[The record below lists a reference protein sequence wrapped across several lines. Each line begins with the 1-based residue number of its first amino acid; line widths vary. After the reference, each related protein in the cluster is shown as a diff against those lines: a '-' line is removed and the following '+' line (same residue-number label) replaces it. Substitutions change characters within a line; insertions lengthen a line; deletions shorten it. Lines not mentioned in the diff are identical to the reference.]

1 MSFDCPHVAE
11 IRPVPDGGTVCPSCV
26 EIGGT
31 WVNLRQCLVCGQ
43 VGCCDSSPNTHATR
57 HFEASGHPVMRSIM
71 PDEDWMWCAVCE
83 DMFRERAGRYV
94 AVDGDFDA
102 GLWFISQL
110 PTGSTIADLGP
121 ESTVGDGFSLGAWV
135 VTYRERGRAGELDD
149 DQRAALE
156 AIPGWSW

>member
-57 HFEASGHPVMRSIM
+57 HNQASGHPVMRSIM
-71 PDEDWMWCAVCE
+71 PDEDWMWCHVCE
-83 DMFRERAGRYV
+83 LLFRERNGRYV
-94 AVDGDFDA
+94 EVDGFFDA
-102 GLWFISQL
+102 GLWFAHRL
-110 PTGSTIADLGP
+110 PSGTSVADIAPDALMEGGFPLG
-121 ESTVGDGFSLGAWV
+121 TWV
-135 VTYRERGRAGELDD
+135 TTYRERGREGALDD